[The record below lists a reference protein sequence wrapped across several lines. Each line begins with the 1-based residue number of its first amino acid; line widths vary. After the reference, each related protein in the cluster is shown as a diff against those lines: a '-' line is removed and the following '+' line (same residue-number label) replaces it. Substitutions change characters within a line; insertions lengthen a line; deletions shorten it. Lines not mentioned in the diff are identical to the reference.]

1 MGAEVVVAIV
11 VSVVATVV
19 SVVVIVVSVVVSSEV
34 VASGEAPPPPAPG
47 TAVDDG
53 GAGVGPGDWVVTG
66 ASVESRQWAALL
78 FVLQSGA
85 AKVGVKRKQ
94 HTMQRSNKRLIIFG
108 VFFFL
113 QTLQSCGKSVMIL
126 VGMKN
131 SILNASDFKFFK
143 LFGPSTSTLV
153 ACDEYNCALIQ
164 SLCFVLY
171 YFI

>member
-66 ASVESRQWAALL
+66 FSVESRHLGALL
-78 FVLQSGA
+78 FELQLGS
-85 AKVGVKRKQ
+85 AKVNRKQ
-94 HTMQRSNKRLIIFG
+94 HTMKMSNKRLIILGF
-108 VFFFL
+108 FFFL
-113 QTLQSCGKSVMIL
+113 QTNAMIC
-126 VGMKN
+126 
-131 SILNASDFKFFK
+131 S
-143 LFGPSTSTLV
+143 
-153 ACDEYNCALIQ
+153 
-164 SLCFVLY
+164 SLAAKAY
-171 YFI
+171 

>member
-19 SVVVIVVSVVVSSEV
+19 SVVVIVVSVVVSSDV

-94 HTMQRSNKRLIIFG
+94 HTMKRSNTRRIILG
-108 VFFFL
+108 FF
-113 QTLQSCGKSVMIL
+113 S
-126 VGMKN
+126 
-131 SILNASDFKFFK
+131 FFK
-143 LFGPSTSTLV
+143 PS
-153 ACDEYNCALIQ
+153 
-164 SLCFVLY
+164 SLAAKA
-171 YFI
+171 